1 MRQGLSCYFGD
12 HPTGIRLR
20 TCGLSVLF
28 LLILLGTAQT
38 AQAVTITFRYDGFN
52 PSPASVFGRSVIDP
66 ASNVRVDSNSMPGG
80 RFLLTVL
87 SLGGSYS
94 VPGGGDTLQGF
105 CIEPRQT
112 VNVGQTYT
120 NTIAPLSTGT
130 NNIGGMGQ
138 LKADLIVE
146 LFGRYLQDFNAPL
159 TRQEAGA
166 LQVAVW
172 EIVREDSGILD
183 VYSGDIYFWATN
195 EDPIGTVALAQSFV
209 QSLDG
214 TGPKLTNLYA
224 LNNGTAQDI
233 IVQLQTPEPPAMG
246 ILGLGLIGLGALRR
260 RK

>member
-1 MRQGLSCYFGD
+1 LA
-12 HPTGIRLR
+12 
-20 TCGLSVLF
+20 
-28 LLILLGTAQT
+28 LLCSAP
-38 AQAVTITFRYDGFN
+38 AARAVTITFRYDGFN
-52 PSPASVFGRSVIDP
+52 PSPAAVFGRSVIDP
-66 ASNVRVDSNSMPGG
+66 ASNIRIDSNSMPGG

-87 SLGGSYS
+87 SLGGSFS

-120 NTIAPLSTGT
+120 NTIAPLAAGT

-138 LKADLIVE
+138 IKADLVLE

-166 LQVAVW
+166 LQIAVW

-183 VYSGDIYFWATN
+183 MYSGDIYFWATN
-195 EDPIGTVALAQSFV
+195 EDPLGTVALAQSFV

-214 TGPKLTNLYA
+214 TGPKLRNLYA
-224 LNNGTAQDI
+224 LSNDTAQDI
-233 IVQLQTPEPPAMG
+233 IVQLQTPEPRSMG
-246 ILGLGLIGLGALRR
+246 ILGLALLGLGVLRR
-260 RK
+260 KK